1 MTIVIMAFSF
11 RPWRAAA
18 GSMIERKGIQTMI
31 DMRFKERAAAGTL
44 NMSKEEVCHDNVIVV

>member
-1 MTIVIMAFSF
+1 MAFSF

-44 NMSKEEVCHDNVIVV
+44 NMSKEEVCQAHAHDIAV